1 MLRIAITLPGFMP
14 GEASFIVRLL
24 DESFDRVHIRK
35 PDADALAV
43 AQLIEGVPKAYRSR
57 LVLHDHHV
65 LAERYGLGGIHLN
78 YRNPVAPAGFQ
89 GSVSRSC
96 HSLDEVRAWKPRC
109 AYVFLSPIYDSI
121 SKQGYRSA
129 FSKQTLLKASAE
141 GIIDQ
146 QVVALGGVSYQRL
159 AEVEQLGLAATP
171 CWAKPGKDGV
181 GAFSY
186 FAAFMWRLRTIAHT
200 PRAMSGMLNNWPM
213 SSGRLASK
221 ASCTSL
227 VNSMKKRK
235 VNTSVRQRPK

>member
-1 MLRIAITLPGFMP
+1 MLRIAITLPGFVP

-35 PDADALAV
+35 PDADARAV
-43 AQLIEGVPKAYRSR
+43 AQLIEGVPEEYRSR
-57 LVLHDHHV
+57 LVLHDHHA

-121 SKQGYRSA
+121 SKQA
-129 FSKQTLLKASAE
+129 LLKASAE

-146 QVVALGGVSYQRL
+146 QVVALGGVTYQRL
-159 AEVEQLGLAATP
+159 AEVEQLGF
-171 CWAKPGKDGV
+171 GG
-181 GAFSY
+181 Y
-186 FAAFMWRLRTIAHT
+186 
-200 PRAMSGMLNNWPM
+200 AMLGEAW
-213 SSGRLASK
+213 
-221 ASCTSL
+221 
-227 VNSMKKRK
+227 KKMG
-235 VNTSVRQRPK
+235 

>member
-1 MLRIAITLPGFMP
+1 MLRIAITLPGFVP

-35 PDADALAV
+35 PDADTQAV

-57 LVLHDHHV
+57 LVLHEHHV

-89 GSVSRSC
+89 GEGVEATLRLRLSKSYLRQYFQAVVSVGLFQADLIKSQRRRHYRPAGRCPRRSVLPATGGSGAAGFWRLR
-96 HSLDEVRAWKPRC
+96 HAGRSLE
-109 AYVFLSPIYDSI
+109 
-121 SKQGYRSA
+121 
-129 FSKQTLLKASAE
+129 
-141 GIIDQ
+141 
-146 QVVALGGVSYQRL
+146 
-159 AEVEQLGLAATP
+159 
-171 CWAKPGKDGV
+171 KDGV

>member
-1 MLRIAITLPGFMP
+1 MLRIAITLPGFVP

-43 AQLIEGVPKAYRSR
+43 AKLIEGVPEAYRCR
-57 LVLHDHHV
+57 LVLHDHHA

-121 SKQGYRSA
+121 SKQGY
-129 FSKQTLLKASAE
+129 L
-141 GIIDQ
+141 
-146 QVVALGGVSYQRL
+146 
-159 AEVEQLGLAATP
+159 
-171 CWAKPGKDGV
+171 
-181 GAFSY
+181 
-186 FAAFMWRLRTIAHT
+186 
-200 PRAMSGMLNNWPM
+200 
-213 SSGRLASK
+213 
-221 ASCTSL
+221 SL
-227 VNSMKKRK
+227 IHI
-235 VNTSVRQRPK
+235 

>member
-1 MLRIAITLPGFMP
+1 MLRIAITLPGFVP

-35 PDADALAV
+35 PDADARAV
-43 AQLIEGVPKAYRSR
+43 AQLIEGVPEEYRSR
-57 LVLHDHHV
+57 LVLHDHHA
-65 LAERYGLGGIHLN
+65 LAEPYGLGGIHLN

-89 GSVSRSC
+89 GTVSRSC

-146 QVVALGGVSYQRL
+146 QVVALGGVTYQRL
-159 AEVEQLGLAATP
+159 AEVEQLGF
-171 CWAKPGKDGV
+171 GG
-181 GAFSY
+181 Y
-186 FAAFMWRLRTIAHT
+186 
-200 PRAMSGMLNNWPM
+200 AMLGEAW
-213 SSGRLASK
+213 
-221 ASCTSL
+221 
-227 VNSMKKRK
+227 KKMG
-235 VNTSVRQRPK
+235 